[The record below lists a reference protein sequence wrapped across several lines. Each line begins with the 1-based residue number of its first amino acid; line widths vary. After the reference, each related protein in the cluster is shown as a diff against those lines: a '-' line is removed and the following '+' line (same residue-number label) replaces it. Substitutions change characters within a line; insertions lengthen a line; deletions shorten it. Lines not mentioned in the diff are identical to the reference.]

1 MRFIA
6 PIAIGLLG
14 TVVLVLLG
22 NWQIERLAW
31 KEALLADIEARL
43 LADPVPLPA
52 VPDPDKDNFLAITV
66 EGQLGPRELQVL
78 VSTKG
83 QGAGYRLIRALEMA
97 DGRRV
102 LVDLGYVR
110 AAQRRQERPA
120 GEAAIVGNLRW
131 PDDRNG
137 STPENDVA
145 RNDWFARD
153 LDQMADELETEAT
166 LVVARTVRPDKQT
179 QPLPTGSAGIPND
192 HLGYAMTWYGL
203 ALVWAGMTLFWIW
216 RMASRKTS

>member
-43 LADPVPLPA
+43 LADPAPLPA
-52 VPDPDKDNFLAITV
+52 VPDPDKDNFLAVTV

-120 GEAAIVGNLRW
+120 GEATIVGNLRW
-131 PDDRNG
+131 PDDRNS

-153 LDQMADELETEAT
+153 LNQMADELETEAT